1 MPLRTHGM
9 NSPMPTTTASTS
21 NQELQALAR
30 EIRVWC
36 VKMITKA
43 ASGHPGGSLSLA
55 DLMAAFYGKLLKHD
69 PKNPEW
75 KERDRFILSKGHGVP
90 ALYAAMA
97 LSGYFSTDK
106 LMTLREYGSPLQ
118 GHPDRARLPGIEA
131 STGSL
136 GQGLSIAQG
145 KALGMRLDN
154 IDSMVYCIM
163 GDGEIQE
170 GQVWEAALSIPMH
183 KLDHVCAIIDWN
195 KGQIDGQVKDV
206 MNIEPIADK
215 FEAFGWNVI
224 SVDGHDVAA
233 IVGAVEKAKANAQAK
248 TGKPTMIVADTLKG
262 KGVKLF
268 EEGKNAWHGSA
279 PNDAQSK
286 AAIEEIMA
294 AIKNS

>member
-1 MPLRTHGM
+1 
-9 NSPMPTTTASTS
+9 MPTSTAVKNTE
-21 NQELQALAR
+21 ELQGIAR

-55 DLMAAFYGKLLKHD
+55 DLMAAFYFNLLKHD

-97 LSGYFSTDK
+97 MSGYFSTDK
-106 LMTLREYGSPLQ
+106 LLTLREYGSPLQ

-145 KALGMRLDN
+145 KALGMRLDGV
-154 IDSMVYCIM
+154 DSMVYCIM

-224 SVDGHDVAA
+224 SCDGHDVSA
-233 IVGAVEKAKANAQAK
+233 IVNAVEKAKANAKAK

-279 PNDAQSK
+279 PTEAQAT
-286 AAIEEIMA
+286 AAIEEILKA
-294 AIKNS
+294 LSTK